1 MTTEA
6 ELIDYI
12 RTEIAYDRATNLTE
26 DEALLDGALDS
37 TDVLR
42 LVVHVEDRYGVR
54 IEDADLVPENFAT
67 VRALA
72 ELIRSK
78 RPAA

>member
-1 MTTEA
+1 MES

-12 RTEIAYDRATNLTE
+12 RTEIAYDRAASLTE
-26 DEALLDGALDS
+26 DEPLLDGALDS

-42 LVVHVEDRYGVR
+42 LVVHVEERYGLR
-54 IEDADLVPENFAT
+54 IDDADLVPENFAT

-72 ELIRSK
+72 DLLRSK
-78 RPAA
+78 GAA